1 MSYYLKWEGELRMYY
16 SDDLIED
23 IRSSNDIVDV
33 ISSYIKLQKKGSS
46 HFGLCPFHNEKS
58 PSFSVSAS
66 KQMYYCFGC
75 GVGGNVFTFI
85 MEYENYTFIEAV
97 KYLADRSGITLPE
110 VELTNEQKQQASEK
124 QTLLEINK
132 MAARYYYYQLGIDS
146 GKQAMEYLERR
157 GLTRET
163 IIKFGLGYSPKFS
176 NDLYTYLKQKNYSD
190 KLLKATGLVTLD
202 EKKGAHDRFWNRVMF
217 PIMDVNNR
225 VIGFGGRVLGDG
237 MPKYLNSPETLLFD
251 KSRNLYGLNFARLKG
266 KSNMIICEGYLDV
279 ISLHQAGFHNA
290 VASLGTALTG
300 RQALLLKRYTD
311 DVLLAYDSDPAGQKA
326 ALRAIPILKE
336 AGISTK
342 VIDMTPY
349 KDPDEFITNMGSPA
363 FEERIEN
370 ASNSFMFEL
379 SVMEQSYDFN
389 DPEKKTAFFNETA
402 KKLMGFPQE
411 LERNNY
417 IEAVARRYG
426 IGYNDLKNLVNR
438 FGAMM
443 GVVDEN
449 IEVKTRTPRE
459 RAQKQ
464 EDAVITSQKLLLT
477 WLSSDISLF
486 EKVKGILTPDDFRE
500 PIYHHVAGLV
510 FAEYESTGKVTPARI
525 LNQFEDK
532 EEQKQVAGIFN
543 TSLRD
548 DDNDST
554 REKAINDTIIRLKT
568 NSLEYE
574 SKHAKDIATLQKIIK
589 QKADLQKL
597 HISL

>member
-157 GLTRET
+157 GLTKET

-176 NDLYTYLKQKNYSD
+176 NDLYTYFKQKNYSD

-311 DVLLAYDSDPAGQKA
+311 DVLLAYDSDSAGQKA

>member
-1 MSYYLKWEGELRMYY
+1 MYY
-16 SDDLIED
+16 SDGLIEE

-58 PSFSVSAS
+58 PSFSVTAS

-97 KYLADRSGITLPE
+97 KYLADRSGIALPE
-110 VELTNEQKQQASEK
+110 VELTTEQKRQASEK
-124 QTLLEINK
+124 QTLLEISK
-132 MAARYYYYQLGIDS
+132 LAAKYYYYQLNSDS
-146 GKQAMEYLERR
+146 GAQALEYLIGR
-157 GLTRET
+157 GLTKET
-163 IIKFGLGYSPKFS
+163 IVKFGLGYSTKIS
-176 NDLYTYLKQKNYSD
+176 SDLYTYLKQKNYPDS
-190 KLLKATGLVTLD
+190 LLKATGLITLD
-202 EKKGAHDRFWNRVMF
+202 EQKGAHDKFWNRVMF

-251 KSRNLYGLNFARLKG
+251 KSRNLYGLNLARLSRKP
-266 KSNMIICEGYLDV
+266 NIIICEGYLDV
-279 ISLHQAGFHNA
+279 ISLHQAGFSNA

-311 DVLLAYDSDPAGQKA
+311 EVLLAYDSDQAGQKA
-326 ALRAIPILKE
+326 AVRAIPILKE

-342 VIDMTPY
+342 VIDMSPY
-349 KDPDEFITNMGSPA
+349 KDPDDFVKNMGAPA
-363 FEERIEN
+363 FEERIEG

-379 SVMEQSYDFN
+379 SVMEPLYDFN

-402 KKLMGFPQE
+402 RKLLGFKQE

-426 IGYNDLKNLVNR
+426 IGYNDLKKTVNQ
-438 FGAMM
+438 FGASL
-443 GVVDEN
+443 GVVDDN
-449 IEVKTRTPRE
+449 IEVRTRLPKE
-459 RAQKQ
+459 RPQSK
-464 EDAVITSQKLLLT
+464 EDAVLTSQKLLLT
-477 WLSSDISLF
+477 WLSSDVSLF
-486 EKVKGILTPDDFRE
+486 EKIKEIITPDDFGE
-500 PIYHHVAGLV
+500 PICNKVASFV
-510 FAEYESTGKVTPARI
+510 FEEYESSKKVTPARI
-525 LNQFEDK
+525 VNQFVDK
-532 EEQKQVAGIFN
+532 EEQTKVAGIFN
-543 TSLRD
+543 TILKEE
-548 DDNDST
+548 DSSA
-554 REKAINDTIIRLKT
+554 REKAINDIVIRIKS

-574 SKHAKDIATLQKIIK
+574 SKHAKDIETLQNVIK

>member
-1 MSYYLKWEGELRMYY
+1 MYY
-16 SDDLIED
+16 SDGLIEE

-58 PSFSVSAS
+58 PSFSVTAS

-97 KYLADRSGITLPE
+97 KYLADRSGIALPE
-110 VELTNEQKQQASEK
+110 VELTTEQKRQASEK
-124 QTLLEINK
+124 QTLLEISK
-132 MAARYYYYQLGIDS
+132 LAAKYYYYQLNSDS
-146 GKQAMEYLERR
+146 GAQALEYLIGR
-157 GLTRET
+157 GLTKET
-163 IIKFGLGYSPKFS
+163 IVKFGLGYSTKIS
-176 NDLYTYLKQKNYSD
+176 SDLYTYLKQKNYPDS
-190 KLLKATGLVTLD
+190 LLKATGLITLD
-202 EKKGAHDRFWNRVMF
+202 EQKGAHDKFWNRVMF

-251 KSRNLYGLNFARLKG
+251 KSRNLYGLNLARLSRKP
-266 KSNMIICEGYLDV
+266 NIIICEGYLDV
-279 ISLHQAGFHNA
+279 ISLHQAGFSNA

-311 DVLLAYDSDPAGQKA
+311 EVLLAYDSDHAGQKA
-326 ALRAIPILKE
+326 AVRAIPILKE

-342 VIDMTPY
+342 VIDMSPY
-349 KDPDEFITNMGSPA
+349 KDPDDFVKNMGSPA
-363 FEERIEN
+363 FEERIEG

-379 SVMEQSYDFN
+379 SVMEPLYDFN

-402 KKLMGFPQE
+402 RKLLGFKQE

-426 IGYNDLKNLVNR
+426 IGYNDLKKTVNQ
-438 FGAMM
+438 FGASL
-443 GVVDEN
+443 GVVDDN
-449 IEVKTRTPRE
+449 IEVRTRLPKE
-459 RAQKQ
+459 RPQSK
-464 EDAVITSQKLLLT
+464 EDAVLTSQKLLLT
-477 WLSSDISLF
+477 WLSSDVSLF
-486 EKVKGILTPDDFRE
+486 EKIKEIITPDDFGE
-500 PIYHHVAGLV
+500 PICNKVASFV
-510 FAEYESTGKVTPARI
+510 FEEYESSKKVTPARI
-525 LNQFEDK
+525 VNQFVDK
-532 EEQKQVAGIFN
+532 EEQTKVAGIFN
-543 TSLRD
+543 TILKEE
-548 DDNDST
+548 DSSA
-554 REKAINDTIIRLKT
+554 REKAINDIVIRIKS

-574 SKHAKDIATLQKIIK
+574 SKHAKDIETLQNVIK

>member
-1 MSYYLKWEGELRMYY
+1 MYY

-157 GLTRET
+157 GLTKET

-176 NDLYTYLKQKNYSD
+176 NDLYTYFKQKNYSD

-311 DVLLAYDSDPAGQKA
+311 DVLLAYDSDSAGQKA

>member
-1 MSYYLKWEGELRMYY
+1 MYY
-16 SDDLIED
+16 SDGLIEE

-58 PSFSVSAS
+58 PSFSVTAS

-97 KYLADRSGITLPE
+97 KYLADRSGIALPE
-110 VELTNEQKQQASEK
+110 VELTTEQKRQASEK
-124 QTLLEINK
+124 QTLLEISK
-132 MAARYYYYQLGIDS
+132 LAAKYYYYQLNSDS
-146 GKQAMEYLERR
+146 GAQALEYLIGR
-157 GLTRET
+157 GLTKET
-163 IIKFGLGYSPKFS
+163 IVKFGLGYSTKIS
-176 NDLYTYLKQKNYSD
+176 SDLYTYLKQKNYPDS
-190 KLLKATGLVTLD
+190 LLKATGLITLD
-202 EKKGAHDRFWNRVMF
+202 EQKGAHDKFWNRVMF

-251 KSRNLYGLNFARLKG
+251 KSRNLYGLNLARLSRKP
-266 KSNMIICEGYLDV
+266 NIIICEGYLDV
-279 ISLHQAGFHNA
+279 ISLHQAGFSNA

-311 DVLLAYDSDPAGQKA
+311 EVLLAYDSDQAGQKA
-326 ALRAIPILKE
+326 AVRAIPILKE

-342 VIDMTPY
+342 VIDMSPY
-349 KDPDEFITNMGSPA
+349 KDPDDFVKNMGAPA
-363 FEERIEN
+363 FEERIEG

-379 SVMEQSYDFN
+379 SVIEPLYDFN

-402 KKLMGFPQE
+402 RKLLGFKQE

-426 IGYNDLKNLVNR
+426 IGYNDLKKTVNQ
-438 FGAMM
+438 FGASL
-443 GVVDEN
+443 GVVDDN
-449 IEVKTRTPRE
+449 IEVRTRLPKE
-459 RAQKQ
+459 RPQSK
-464 EDAVITSQKLLLT
+464 EDAVLTSQKLLLT
-477 WLSSDISLF
+477 WLSSDVSLF
-486 EKVKGILTPDDFRE
+486 EKIKEIITPDDFGE
-500 PIYHHVAGLV
+500 PICNKVASFV
-510 FAEYESTGKVTPARI
+510 FEEYESSKKVTPARI
-525 LNQFEDK
+525 VNQFVDK
-532 EEQKQVAGIFN
+532 EEQTKVAGIFN
-543 TSLRD
+543 TILKEE
-548 DDNDST
+548 DSSA
-554 REKAINDTIIRLKT
+554 REKAINDIVIRIKS

-574 SKHAKDIATLQKIIK
+574 SKHAKDIETLQNVIK

>member
-1 MSYYLKWEGELRMYY
+1 MYY
-16 SDDLIED
+16 SDDLIEE

-75 GVGGNVFTFI
+75 GVGGNVFTFV

-97 KYLADRSGITLPE
+97 KYLADRSGIALPE
-110 VELTNEQKQQASEK
+110 VELTNEQKQQAAEK

-132 MAARYYYYQLGIDS
+132 LAAKFYYYQLGSDGGI
-146 GKQAMEYLERR
+146 QAREYLNKR
-157 GLTRET
+157 GLTKET
-163 IIKFGLGYSPKFS
+163 IIKFGLGYSTRFS
-176 NDLYTYLKQKNYSD
+176 NDLYTYFKQKKYGD
-190 KLLKATGLVTLD
+190 KLLKATGLITLN
-202 EKKGAHDRFWNRVMF
+202 EKKGAHDKFWNRVMF
-217 PIMDVNNR
+217 PIMDANNR

-237 MPKYLNSPETLLFD
+237 MPKYLNSPETPLFD
-251 KSRNLYGLNFARLKG
+251 KSRNLYGLNFARLSR
-266 KSNMIICEGYLDV
+266 KSNLIICEGYLDV

-311 DVLLAYDSDPAGQKA
+311 EVLLAYDGDQAGQKA

-342 VIDMTPY
+342 VIELSPY
-349 KDPDEFITNMGSPA
+349 KDPDEFIKNMGAPA
-363 FEERIEN
+363 FEERIES

-389 DPEKKTAFFNETA
+389 DPEKKTAFYNETA
-402 KKLMGFPQE
+402 KKLLEFSGE

-417 IEAVARRYG
+417 VEAVARRYG
-426 IGYNDLKNLVNR
+426 IGYDDLKKSVNR
-438 FGAMM
+438 FGAML

-449 IEVKTRTPRE
+449 IEV
-459 RAQKQ
+459 RARPSKGKMQKK
-464 EDAVITSQKLLLT
+464 EDALLTSQKLLLT
-477 WLSSDISLF
+477 WLSSDMSLF
-486 EKVKGILTPDDFRE
+486 KKIKGILTADDFKE
-500 PIYHHVAGLV
+500 PIYHHVATLV
-510 FAEYESTGKVTPARI
+510 FEEFESSGKVTPARI
-525 LNQFEDK
+525 LNKFEDK
-532 EEQKQVAGIFN
+532 EEQNKVAGIFN
-543 TSLRD
+543 TSVPDD
-548 DDNDST
+548 DDNAT

-574 SKHAKDIATLQKIIK
+574 SKQAKDIETLQKIIK